1 MGTREMWAGEW
12 GVGSGGVK
20 SGGQGGEGGAGTQQV
35 HQNLQ
40 TNDTSGNEMR

>member
-1 MGTREMWAGEW
+1 MGDGNEGDVGW